1 MVVDAA
7 MKVAQSLIKNLDHL
21 MVLHIYNAKTDTLDH
36 GKGNSPRVKTPGVVS
51 SIPRSPKLK

>member
-7 MKVAQSLIKNLDHL
+7 MKVAQSLILNLDHL

-36 GKGNSPRVKTPGVVS
+36 GKGNLPRVKTLDCRG
-51 SIPRSPKLK
+51 L